1 MIGRSQ
7 RRLATMAMA
16 AAAVLSVAACSG
28 SAGGD
33 SASGDGLPEKVKIV
47 ATIPLTGPAAFA
59 GLSAQKGHEMA
70 VKEINEQAF
79 LGEGTTLELTY
90 EDTKGETQTA
100 ASSLSQAIADKS
112 VSAVLGSV
120 SSQDAVAQ
128 SPLAQKQGM
137 PIMYTQAGSDG
148 VVVGDYTYRAT
159 TMMPDYY
166 PLLSKV
172 IEENGWKSIGIIY
185 TNIAPTLEQIGTDT
199 IPTMAEDLGMTVTKS
214 VATTATTQD
223 YSAAIK
229 QVLATDPDVVSI
241 LQIGASNVTA
251 MTQLR
256 QAGYTGKVLG
266 NAGASA
272 GNLTPAGPD
281 GAGMIWAANF
291 NYQQEIASSQEFVEA
306 YNAEYDEDPLN
317 YAAEAYDAVWFLA
330 QSIKEAD
337 SSDRTAIK
345 DGMATIADQPFD
357 GAQGEG
363 LIWEDG
369 TIQTPGVAIEWNG
382 TSEDLLYSAE

>member
-16 AAAVLSVAACSG
+16 TAAVLSVAACGSSG
-28 SAGGD
+28 GSD
-33 SASGDGLPEKVKIV
+33 SASGDGLPEEVKIV

-70 VKEINEQAF
+70 LKEINDQAF
-79 LGEGTTLELTY
+79 LGDGTTLEIAF

-148 VVVGDYTYRAT
+148 VVIGDYTYRAT

-166 PLLSKV
+166 PLLSQV

-199 IPTMAEDLGMTVTKS
+199 IPTMAEELGMTVTKS

-229 QVLATDPDVVSI
+229 QVLDTDPDVVSI

-291 NYQQEIASSQEFVEA
+291 NYQQDIASSQEFVEA

-345 DGMATIADQPFD
+345 DAHGDHRRAAVRRRA
-357 GAQGEG
+357 G
-363 LIWEDG
+363 
-369 TIQTPGVAIEWNG
+369 
-382 TSEDLLYSAE
+382 